1 MQLPRR
7 DRMAHSSSAP
17 LKTSTRFA
25 PALKRPLP
33 LAKEERAIGPSLLRT
48 LVLPDEVERW
58 SLTTL
63 REKIVKIGA
72 KVYSFARNALS
83 QNCRTREAR
92 GRRNGHTL
100 AFPAGRGAYR
110 SRAKPPAMRCPKNV
124 VVTGSPSDPVGPNIE
139 LLGAL
144 CPIANCRPASP
155 CWNVRSLNS
164 TPSCGEP
171 VF

>member
-1 MQLPRR
+1 
-7 DRMAHSSSAP
+7 MARSSSAP

-63 REKIVKIGA
+63 REKMVKIGA

-92 GRRNGHTL
+92 GSAQRSYRDLPSRPGRIPLPCEAARN
-100 AFPAGRGAYR
+100 
-110 SRAKPPAMRCPKNV
+110 
-124 VVTGSPSDPVGPNIE
+124 
-139 LLGAL
+139 AL
-144 CPIANCRPASP
+144 S
-155 CWNVRSLNS
+155 
-164 TPSCGEP
+164 
-171 VF
+171 